1 MKLVLRL
8 RFTPLRAKTT
18 RKINMTHYNLAF
30 IGFGNVARALAR
42 LLERKRGLLESQY
55 EITYSVT
62 GIATGSHGFAVNPDR
77 LDVNNA
83 LELVESGKSID
94 LISSSPVSNS
104 LDVIQ
109 HSNADVMF
117 ENSPVNTQTGQP
129 AIDHIKSALELGM
142 HAITAN
148 KGPVVH
154 GYRELTDLAESKE
167 KKFRFE
173 SAVLGGAPVFS
184 VMREAF
190 PLAELASIKGIFNA
204 TTNIILSRMES
215 GESYEDAVK
224 FCQSIGVAERDP
236 TNDVD
241 GWDAA
246 IKVAALVTVL
256 MDTPM
261 TPQQVNPTGIRGITS
276 EMIAKAKA
284 DGKRYKLVCSAEKVG
299 DKVEASVGPELVD
312 SSSPLYGMMNSN
324 TGVTFRTDV
333 ILDYSITQSERPGMQ
348 GGPVETAYGLFA
360 DFVSVANIAN

>member
-1 MKLVLRL
+1 MHYKLAL
-8 RFTPLRAKTT
+8 
-18 RKINMTHYNLAF
+18 

-42 LLERKRGLLESQY
+42 LLVRKQELLKGQN
-55 EITYSVT
+55 ITFSFT
-62 GIATGSHGFAVNPDR
+62 GISTGKHGFAVNPDGI
-77 LDVNNA
+77 DIQKA
-83 LELVESGKSID
+83 LELVESGKD
-94 LISSSPVSNS
+94 ISTLSVLKVDDSLAVIKNS
-104 LDVIQ
+104 Q
-109 HSNADVMF
+109 ADVMF

-129 AIDHIKSALELGM
+129 ALDHIRTALGLNM

-154 GYRELTDLAESKE
+154 GYRELTALAESKGR
-167 KKFRFE
+167 KFKFE
-173 SAVLGGAPVFS
+173 STVLGGAPVFS
-184 VMREAF
+184 VFREAF
-190 PLAELASIKGIFNA
+190 PLAELSSLKGIFNA
-204 TTNIILSRMES
+204 TTNIVLSRMET

-224 FCQSIGVAERDP
+224 YCQSIGVAETDP

-284 DGKRYKLVCSAEKVG
+284 EGKRFKLVCSAEKSG
-299 DKVEASVGPELVD
+299 DKVTASVAPQLVD
-312 SSSPLYGMMNSN
+312 ATSPLYGMMNSS

-333 ILDYSITQSERPGMQ
+333 ILDYSITQTEREGMK

-360 DFVSVANIAN
+360 DFVNIAK

>member
-1 MKLVLRL
+1 
-8 RFTPLRAKTT
+8 
-18 RKINMTHYNLAF
+18 MTHYNLTF
-30 IGFGNVARALAR
+30 IGFGNVARSLAR
-42 LLERKRGLLESQY
+42 LLERKSDLMKSRYG
-55 EITYSVT
+55 ITYSIT
-62 GIATGSHGFAVNPDR
+62 GIATGSHGFAVNPQG
-77 LDVNNA
+77 LDIQQA
-83 LELVESGKSID
+83 LEKVESRKSISPLSTFGVAD
-94 LISSSPVSNS
+94 SLAVIKNSSAN
-104 LDVIQ
+104 
-109 HSNADVMF
+109 VMF

-129 AIDHIKSALELGM
+129 ALDHIRAALELGM

-154 GYRELTDLAESKE
+154 GYRELTALAESKG

-173 SAVLGGAPVFS
+173 SSVLGGAPVFS

-190 PLAELASIKGIFNA
+190 PLAELALLKGIFNA
-204 TTNIILSRMES
+204 TTNVILSRMEN
-215 GESYEDAVK
+215 GETYEQALA
-224 FCQSIGVAERDP
+224 FAQSIGLAETDP

-261 TPQQVNPTGIRGITS
+261 TPQQVNPTGIRGITP
-276 EMIAKAKA
+276 EMIATAKA
-284 DGKRYKLVCSAEKVG
+284 EGKRYKLVCSAEKVG
-299 DKVEASVGPELVD
+299 DKVKASVAPELVD
-312 SSSPLYGMMNSN
+312 ATSPLYGMMNSS

-360 DFVSVANIAN
+360 DFVNTVK

>member
-1 MKLVLRL
+1 M
-8 RFTPLRAKTT
+8 
-18 RKINMTHYNLAF
+18 HYNLAF
-30 IGFGNVARALAR
+30 IGFGNVARSLAR
-42 LLERKRGLLESQY
+42 LLERKQDLLKSKY
-55 EITYSVT
+55 DITYSVT
-62 GIATGSHGFAVNPDR
+62 GIATGSHGFAVNPNG
-77 LDVNNA
+77 LDVHKA
-83 LELVESGKSID
+83 LELVESKQSIFP
-94 LISSSPVSNS
+94 LSSFDVQDS
-104 LDVIQ
+104 LAVIQ
-109 HSNADVMF
+109 HSNANVIF

-129 AIDHIKSALELGM
+129 ALDHIRAALNLGM

-154 GYRELTDLAESKE
+154 GYRELTALAESKG

-184 VMREAF
+184 VFREAF
-190 PLAELASIKGIFNA
+190 PLAELSSLKGIFNA
-204 TTNIILSRMES
+204 TTNIILSRMEN

-224 FCQSIGVAERDP
+224 YCQSIGVAETDP

-261 TPQQVNPTGIRGITS
+261 TPQQVKPIGIRGITS

-284 DGKRYKLVCSAEKVG
+284 AGKRYKLVCSAEKVG
-299 DKVEASVGPELVD
+299 DTVIASVVPQLVD
-312 SSSPLYGMMNSN
+312 SSSPLYGMMNSS
-324 TGVTFRTDV
+324 TGLTFRTDV
-333 ILDYSITQSERPGMQ
+333 ILDYSITLSEKPGLQ

-360 DFVSVANIAN
+360 DFVSAVSAVKL

>member
-1 MKLVLRL
+1 M
-8 RFTPLRAKTT
+8 
-18 RKINMTHYNLAF
+18 HYNLTL

-42 LLERKRGLLESQY
+42 LLIRKQDLLKSKHDV
-55 EITYSVT
+55 TFSFT
-62 GIATGSHGFAVNPDR
+62 GISTGRHGFAVNPQG
-77 LDVNNA
+77 LDIQKA
-83 LELVESGKSID
+83 LELVGYGKD
-94 LISSSPVSNS
+94 ISELSVFPVNDSFSVINNS
-104 LDVIQ
+104 AA
-109 HSNADVMF
+109 NVMF

-129 AIDHIKSALELGM
+129 ALDHIRAALNLGM

-154 GYRELTDLAESKE
+154 GYRELTTLADSKG

-184 VMREAF
+184 IMREAF
-190 PLAELASIKGIFNA
+190 PLAELESFRGILNA
-204 TTNIILSRMES
+204 TTNVILSRMES
-215 GESYEDAVK
+215 GETYEQALAYAQK
-224 FCQSIGVAERDP
+224 IGLAETDP

-256 MDTPM
+256 WDTPM
-261 TPQQVNPTGIRGITS
+261 TPQQVDPTGIRGITS

-284 DGKRYKLVCSAEKVG
+284 EGKRYKLVCSAEKMDGRINV
-299 DKVEASVGPELVD
+299 SVSPQLVD
-312 SSSPLYGMMNSN
+312 SSSSLYGMLNSS

-333 ILDYSITQSERPGMQ
+333 IIDYSIILSEKPGMT

-360 DFVSVANIAN
+360 DFVNVVK